1 MNESNEQPSSN
12 EDAGAGGSPE
22 GRPARPATPWGD
34 SDEAFGARQAD
45 GLCLSCLY
53 IEADDGRFV
62 SALEYLMDSKA
73 AEADA
78 EE

>member
-1 MNESNEQPSSN
+1 MNESNQQPSSN
-12 EDAGAGGSPE
+12 YDADAGGSPE
-22 GRPARPATPWGD
+22 GRPSRPAMPWGD

-45 GLCLSCLY
+45 GLGLSGLY

-62 SALEYLMDSKA
+62 SALEHLMDRRA

-78 EE
+78 KE